1 MDGKMEKNGEE
12 KKEILKRRLEE
23 KKSKKRQGNGERKK
37 KQTKVCMAS
46 LRGTLVGIPLCE
58 WVQVG

>member
-1 MDGKMEKNGEE
+1 M
-12 KKEILKRRLEE
+12 KRRLAE
-23 KKSKKRQGNGERKK
+23 KKNKAKKDREMGKEKK